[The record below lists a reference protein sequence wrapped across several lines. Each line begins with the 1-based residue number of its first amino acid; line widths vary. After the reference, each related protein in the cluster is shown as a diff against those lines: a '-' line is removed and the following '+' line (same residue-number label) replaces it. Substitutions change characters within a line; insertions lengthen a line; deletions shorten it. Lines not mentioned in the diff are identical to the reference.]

1 MRGTCRRQRPGS
13 EIRYSKRST
22 TTYYIDTFG
31 GEGEAQIPPF
41 DAVAFDIGALW
52 DINSPAG
59 QAP

>member
-1 MRGTCRRQRPGS
+1 MHANPGFRGGKRRMVA
-13 EIRYSKRST
+13 
-22 TTYYIDTFG
+22 DTFG
-31 GEGEAQIPPF
+31 GEGEARIPPF